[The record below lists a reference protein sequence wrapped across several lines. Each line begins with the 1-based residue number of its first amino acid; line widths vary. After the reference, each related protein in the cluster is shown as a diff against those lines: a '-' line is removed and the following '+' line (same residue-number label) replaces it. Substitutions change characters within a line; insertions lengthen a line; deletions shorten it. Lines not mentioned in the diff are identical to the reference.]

1 MGDGDLMA
9 SLAEDDGEAVAYV
22 LQIER
27 TARLVLELVQAGGVP
42 WRSLGRGGGA

>member
-9 SLAEDDGEAVAYV
+9 SLAEDDGEAIANA

-27 TARLVLELVQAGGVP
+27 TARLVLELVQAGVC
-42 WRSLGRGGGA
+42 RGAHLAVVGA